1 MRVVLIVVGIA
12 LVTTPSRAS
21 RECMTMAEARQHLGT
36 AHLYWHGSN
45 HCWDANSGRQDLA
58 HRLRPRPHRLPP
70 REIQEAKPQE
80 PEPRDQQPK
89 WREAMSEMLPDETS
103 VAPSLTRMPPSGEDS
118 DPAPP
123 VPNWGDRWVDVAQV
137 TPKANAGAAPAEVD
151 PSSAVAQKIDP
162 TFTPTRVIL
171 AFLALVLTLAVIEI
185 LFRTTIYDRRK

>member
-1 MRVVLIVVGIA
+1 MRVVVLVVGIA
-12 LVTTPSRAS
+12 LVTAPSHAS

-45 HCWDANSGRQDLA
+45 HCWDANSGRQDLV
-58 HRLRPRPHRLPP
+58 HRLRPRPHRAPA
-70 REIQEAKPQE
+70 REIQEAKPEE
-80 PEPRDQQPK
+80 PGDQQPK

-103 VAPSLTRMPPSGEDS
+103 VAPSLSRMPPSGEEIDR
-118 DPAPP
+118 APP
-123 VPNWGDRWVDVAQV
+123 SPNWGDRWVDVAQV
-137 TPKANAGAAPAEVD
+137 TPKANAGATPAAAD
-151 PSSAVAQKIDP
+151 PSPAAQKIDP